1 MRAIAAIIAGLI
13 AGFAAL
19 ILIGVVGVGS
29 TYSLP
34 VGIDPYDNG
43 QVIALIQAMPAAP
56 KLALLAALF
65 GGALAGAALAK
76 LIARR
81 SWAGWT
87 VTALIALYV
96 VFSILS
102 LPLTGLEQALAIVAP
117 VLGGLIGNH
126 LVKTKPGMEGDE
138 AATTI
143 DA

>member
-13 AGFAAL
+13 AGFVAI
-19 ILIGVVGVGS
+19 ILIGVIGLAA
-29 TYSLP
+29 TYALP
-34 VGIDPYDNG
+34 PGFDPYSNR
-43 QVIALIQAMPAAP
+43 QVLALIEALPTAP

-65 GGALAGAALAK
+65 GGALAGAAVAK

-81 SWAGWT
+81 AWAAWT

-96 VFSILS
+96 VLSILS
-102 LPLTGLEQALAIVAP
+102 LPLAGVEQALAIAAP

-126 LVKTKPGMEGDE
+126 LVKARPDTDEGA
-138 AATTI
+138 AATT